1 MLRRQPSAMA
11 PVARC
16 TSETP
21 GAFLLTAA
29 HIVTPAL
36 KAIQTVP
43 NAICVVGSW
52 IMEMRG
58 RTVYVNESLDLATIP
73 LSGRHV
79 ERLVT

>member
-1 MLRRQPSAMA
+1 MA